1 MSRITAVVLMLCCV
15 LVAGCSSK
23 RKEPQ
28 PLELERFAA
37 ELSLKTEWSTRVG
50 NGQGKLWNNLRP
62 AVFGDTIYAA
72 DATGVVVAHE
82 RFSGKRLWR
91 KKLKLTI
98 SGGVGVGGNMVVLGS
113 LAGDVVALERSTGD
127 ELWRVNIQREV
138 LSAPAANDELV
149 IVQTQDDR
157 LIALDAASGAQLWE
171 YTGSTSLLTLRGSSA
186 PLLTRDLV
194 FAGLSSG
201 RVVAIEL
208 QHGLPIW
215 EQRVAMPG
223 GRTELER
230 LVDIDGELLLRNN
243 VLYVAA
249 YQGKMAG
256 LDADTGRILWQRDA
270 SSYAGLAQGFGNAYV
285 SLVDGVVEGVD
296 ERSST
301 VMWTNQKLLRRQPSA
316 PAVISSNVAVGDLE
330 GYVHLLSQV
339 DGRFVARKRLDKKG
353 IRVQPL
359 VVGNWMYVFGNSGKL
374 VALTI
379 N

>member
-149 IVQTQDDR
+149 IGQTQDDR

-285 SLVDGVVEGVD
+285 SLVDGVVERVD
-296 ERSST
+296 ERSCT
-301 VMWTNQKLLRRQPSA
+301 VMWTYQKLLRRQPSA

-339 DGRFVARKRLDKKG
+339 DGLFVARKRLDKKG
-353 IRVQPL
+353 IRVHPL

>member
-1 MSRITAVVLMLCCV
+1 MLCCV

-138 LSAPAANDELV
+138 LS
-149 IVQTQDDR
+149 
-157 LIALDAASGAQLWE
+157 
-171 YTGSTSLLTLRGSSA
+171 
-186 PLLTRDLV
+186 
-194 FAGLSSG
+194 
-201 RVVAIEL
+201 
-208 QHGLPIW
+208 
-215 EQRVAMPG
+215 
-223 GRTELER
+223 
-230 LVDIDGELLLRNN
+230 
-243 VLYVAA
+243 
-249 YQGKMAG
+249 
-256 LDADTGRILWQRDA
+256 
-270 SSYAGLAQGFGNAYV
+270 
-285 SLVDGVVEGVD
+285 
-296 ERSST
+296 
-301 VMWTNQKLLRRQPSA
+301 
-316 PAVISSNVAVGDLE
+316 
-330 GYVHLLSQV
+330 
-339 DGRFVARKRLDKKG
+339 
-353 IRVQPL
+353 
-359 VVGNWMYVFGNSGKL
+359 
-374 VALTI
+374 
-379 N
+379 